1 MDDVLMVNQTGYIQ
15 GSAPAQGPTASA
27 EVDHASL
34 KRQYLSYLETKNEEI
49 KEQQNARRYYHGAQ
63 WTAEQIK
70 ALNRRK
76 QPVVTYNRIGR
87 KINAVVGLLE
97 RQKQDPRGFPRTPK
111 HEEGAEVATAVLRYV
126 CDQQD
131 WASKSPICGLNG
143 AVDGIGGIEITL
155 EQGDVG
161 DIDVGLEVVDPSSF
175 FYDPR
180 SLKMDFD
187 DARYMGLGKW
197 ADVEAA
203 IEQFP
208 DKEAEIRASLESGS
222 ELTSNPDTDN
232 KWFAEGEG
240 VKRIRIVDHWYKRGG
255 DWHWCVYTG
264 SVILASGIS
273 PYIDEKGKTAC
284 KYIMY
289 SANIDHEGDRYG
301 FVRNMRS
308 SQDEVNQRRSKAL
321 HQLNSRRII
330 IPSDTGADVENIRR
344 EAARPDG
351 VITFPQGTQEPKFDD
366 SAKNAEMQGQIAF
379 LEDAKNEIENYGFNP
394 ALMGQGVDKLSGRA
408 MQIQQQSG
416 IAELGP
422 YLLAYKGWKLRVY
435 RAIWFAVQQH
445 WTAERWIRVTDDD
458 DVAQFFSINQVG
470 IDPATGLPTIINALG
485 SLDVD
490 IIIDE
495 GPDTINMQQDAYD
508 TLSIMAQKGQDVP
521 PQLLLELSPL
531 AGSVKKKA
539 MDILDQAQKQAQ
551 KPDPIAMAGAQAE
564 IADKQAAAMLK
575 QAQARK
581 ALADAGTAGMGESG
595 PSDIEIAKALAEI
608 RQTNAATSKTVA
620 ETDKIIT
627 ETALKPL
634 EMQNQQIEQQAA
646 RGERFVMHADQMK
659 QASQQGSRHP

>member
-1 MDDVLMVNQTGYIQ
+1 
-15 GSAPAQGPTASA
+15 
-27 EVDHASL
+27 
-34 KRQYLSYLETKNEEI
+34 
-49 KEQQNARRYYHGAQ
+49 
-63 WTAEQIK
+63 
-70 ALNRRK
+70 
-76 QPVVTYNRIGR
+76 
-87 KINAVVGLLE
+87 
-97 RQKQDPRGFPRTPK
+97 
-111 HEEGAEVATAVLRYV
+111 
-126 CDQQD
+126 
-131 WASKSPICGLNG
+131 
-143 AVDGIGGIEITL
+143 
-155 EQGDVG
+155 
-161 DIDVGLEVVDPSSF
+161 
-175 FYDPR
+175 
-180 SLKMDFD
+180 
-187 DARYMGLGKW
+187 
-197 ADVEAA
+197 
-203 IEQFP
+203 
-208 DKEAEIRASLESGS
+208 
-222 ELTSNPDTDN
+222 
-232 KWFAEGEG
+232 
-240 VKRIRIVDHWYKRGG
+240 
-255 DWHWCVYTG
+255 
-264 SVILASGIS
+264 
-273 PYIDEKGKTAC
+273 
-284 KYIMY
+284 
-289 SANIDHEGDRYG
+289 
-301 FVRNMRS
+301 
-308 SQDEVNQRRSKAL
+308 
-321 HQLNSRRII
+321 
-330 IPSDTGADVENIRR
+330 
-344 EAARPDG
+344 
-351 VITFPQGTQEPKFDD
+351 
-366 SAKNAEMQGQIAF
+366 MQGQIAF

-508 TLSIMAQKGQDVP
+508 TLSIMAQKGQQVP

-539 MDILDQAQKQAQ
+539 VDILDQAQKQAHQ
-551 KPDPIAMAGAQAE
+551 PDPIAMAGAQAE

-581 ALADAGTAGMGESG
+581 ALADAGTAGTGESG